1 MKSLTKEKEKA
12 IESLDV
18 RKDDAVVEKIPV

>member
-1 MKSLTKEKEKA
+1 MKSLAKEKEKA
-12 IESLDV
+12 IESMDV